1 MRLTNKLIMAVS
13 LAGLALAVV
22 VGVYSNPTPPTPEPV
37 ALPAKAPFETYI
49 GGGGIVEPRSE
60 IIGIGSSL
68 AGVVQTV
75 FASVG
80 HRVRAGDP
88 LFLVDDRAARAEMAV
103 KTADLAVALAAVD
116 EARASLRDATAQYAL
131 VRNVTDHRAVSKDDV
146 EQRKNA
152 ELLAKA
158 KLESALA
165 AVESARAGRD
175 AAATDLDRMTVR
187 APADGTVLQ
196 VNIHPGEYAVA
207 GAVDTPLLRLGDVS
221 RLHVR
226 TDIDENDA
234 WRFTPGSR
242 AVAYIRGNRDLRAD
256 MRFER
261 VEPYVVSKTQLA
273 GTSTERVD
281 TRVLQVLFD
290 LDPAALP
297 VYVGQQMDV
306 FIETTPESVPAPS
319 GPASSGP
326 ASSGPAATPPGRD
339 ISESDDAPPM
349 AGLGQGLFALARVQ
363 AADAPAQD
371 AGR

>member
-13 LAGLALAVV
+13 LAGLTLAVV
-22 VGVYSNPTPPTPEPV
+22 VGLYSNPTPPTPEPV

-75 FASVG
+75 FVAVG
-80 HRVRAGDP
+80 DRVQAGDP
-88 LFLVDDRAARAEMAV
+88 LFLVDDREARAELAV
-103 KTADLAVALAAVD
+103 KTAELAVAIAAVE
-116 EARASLRDATAQYAL
+116 EARASLRDATAQFAL
-131 VRNVTDHRAVSKDDV
+131 VRNVADHRAVSKDDV

-158 KLESALA
+158 KLESVLA
-165 AVESARAGRD
+165 AVESAKAERD
-175 AAATDLDRMTVR
+175 AAATDLDRLTAR
-187 APADGTVLQ
+187 APTDGTVLQ

-234 WRFTPGSR
+234 WRFSPGTR
-242 AVAYIRGNRDLRAD
+242 AVAYIRGNRDMRAD
-256 MRFER
+256 MRFVR

-306 FIETTPESVPAPS
+306 FIETKPEPVPASPS
-319 GPASSGP
+319 GS
-326 ASSGPAATPPGRD
+326 AATAPARD
-339 ISESDDAPPM
+339 VSEADADAPF

-363 AADAPAQD
+363 AAGAPAKG
-371 AGR
+371 AGK